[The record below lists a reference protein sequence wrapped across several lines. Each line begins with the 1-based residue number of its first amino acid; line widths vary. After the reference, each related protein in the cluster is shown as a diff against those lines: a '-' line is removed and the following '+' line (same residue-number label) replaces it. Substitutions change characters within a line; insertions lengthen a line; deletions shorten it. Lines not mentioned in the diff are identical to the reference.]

1 MSVQKNSA
9 EGVFCLDTCCSY
21 WRWFNWRWL
30 SYGQAT
36 NVMSYTTIHLR
47 LLMLDVVSTEINTS
61 ITTYFNILESR
72 ALLVLFFGK
81 VVLFLGWHMQ
91 W

>member
-1 MSVQKNSA
+1 
-9 EGVFCLDTCCSY
+9 
-21 WRWFNWRWL
+21 
-30 SYGQAT
+30 
-36 NVMSYTTIHLR
+36 
-47 LLMLDVVSTEINTS
+47 MLDVVSTEINTS

-91 W
+91 